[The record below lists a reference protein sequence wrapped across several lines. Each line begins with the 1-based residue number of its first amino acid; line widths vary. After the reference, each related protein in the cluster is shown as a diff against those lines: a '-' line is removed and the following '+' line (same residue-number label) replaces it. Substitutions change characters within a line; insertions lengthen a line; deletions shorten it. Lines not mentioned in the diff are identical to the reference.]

1 MKWNKIP
8 CNKDKSNNDEYL
20 RRSCDGIMPAALCSV
35 VSITLLHEF
44 SVLLGL
50 ITPIFKLSL
59 HFDQNYIPEKFHP
72 DECGSG
78 V

>member
-20 RRSCDGIMPAALCSV
+20 RRSCDGI
-35 VSITLLHEF
+35 ITLLHEF
-44 SVLLGL
+44 SVLMGP

-59 HFDQNYIPEKFHP
+59 NFDQNYIPEKFHP

>member
-20 RRSCDGIMPAALCSV
+20 RRSCDGI
-35 VSITLLHEF
+35 ITLLHEF
-44 SVLLGL
+44 SVLLGP

>member
-20 RRSCDGIMPAALCSV
+20 RRSCDGI
-35 VSITLLHEF
+35 ITLLHEF
-44 SVLLGL
+44 SVLLGP

-59 HFDQNYIPEKFHP
+59 HFELLDIILHGCNAFTLTTSVQRQ
-72 DECGSG
+72 
-78 V
+78 